1 MMLITA
7 VLRHSSE
14 FLHEGRTGT
23 GAGPSNRSH
32 SHTQQHTQE
41 MEGNGGG
48 EGYDDHHATALPS
61 DTRMAALCTLDLR
74 SLPGVWGTILSNG
87 TMDLEKGLK
96 VTISGGEDALV
107 SLMAE
112 DWPTSKLNQ
121 SFSLFIFTILF

>member
-1 MMLITA
+1 MLITA

-41 MEGNGGG
+41 MEGEGDG
-48 EGYDDHHATALPS
+48 EGYDDHHASALPS

-87 TMDLEKGLK
+87 TIDLEKEFK

-107 SLMAE
+107 SLKAE
-112 DWPTSKLNQ
+112 DWPTSKLIL
-121 SFSLFIFTILF
+121 SFCSSILITLS

>member
-41 MEGNGGG
+41 MEGNGDG

-87 TMDLEKGLK
+87 TIDLEKEFK

-107 SLMAE
+107 SLKAE
-112 DWPTSKLNQ
+112 DWPTSKLIL
-121 SFSLFIFTILF
+121 SFCSSILITLS

>member
-1 MMLITA
+1 MLITA

-41 MEGNGGG
+41 MEGNGDG

-87 TMDLEKGLK
+87 TIDLEKEFK

-107 SLMAE
+107 SLKAE
-112 DWPTSKLNQ
+112 DWPTSKLIL
-121 SFSLFIFTILF
+121 SFCSSILITLS

>member
-14 FLHEGRTGT
+14 FLHEGRTST
-23 GAGPSNRSH
+23 GPGPSNRSH

-41 MEGNGGG
+41 LEGDGD
-48 EGYDDHHATALPS
+48 GYDDHHASALPS

-74 SLPGVWGTILSNG
+74 SLPGVWGTLLSNG
-87 TMDLEKGLK
+87 TIDLEKELK

-112 DWPTSKLNQ
+112 DWPKSKLIL
-121 SFSLFIFTILF
+121 SFWSSILITLS